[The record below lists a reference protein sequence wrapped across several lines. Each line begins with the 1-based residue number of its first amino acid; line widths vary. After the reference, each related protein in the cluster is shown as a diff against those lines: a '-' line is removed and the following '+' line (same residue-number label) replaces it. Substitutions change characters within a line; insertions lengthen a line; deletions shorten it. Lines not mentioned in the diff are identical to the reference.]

1 MILSNAYCI
10 NRPEPMRNQPHP
22 WNLRRIF
29 GRQTLVCVAC
39 PSWPEADI
47 ATRVI
52 PAQSSRRTFREGQRP
67 TSRLAESDH
76 RGYQPS
82 YSPPATAEAFRPHST
97 PMSRDSPESD
107 PPDHAKPSQ
116 ARGTV
121 QTTPLESEL
130 GTIFQQLT
138 PSH

>member
-1 MILSNAYCI
+1 MISRNAYYMK
-10 NRPEPMRNQPHP
+10 PTEPMRSQPHP
-22 WNLRRIF
+22 WNLHRIF

-47 ATRVI
+47 ATQVI
-52 PAQSSRRTFREGQRP
+52 PAESSRWTFREGQRP

-82 YSPPATAEAFRPHST
+82 YSPPSTAEAFRPHST
-97 PMSRDSPESD
+97 PISRDSLESD